1 MTPIH
6 VFRVFI
12 VSMSITLCLF
22 RNDIYFHVPQ
32 ITYKKKKKKN
42 FHVPQIISHVC

>member
-32 ITYKKKKKKN
+32 ITYKKKK
-42 FHVPQIISHVC
+42 ISMSPKLYLMCARD